1 MPKNNNQAS
10 TLDELEAKMQEEQQQ
25 EEMQQESHNPGME
38 QEQQQQS
45 KYNPA
50 ENEKHLYHIELEK
63 PLFDSKSGKR
73 MSVPYIQK
81 MTSVEYKSFV
91 GKKNEKDKSNAEM
104 LGYTVKVLWNP
115 EENI

>member
-25 EEMQQESHNPGME
+25 EANNPESNNPEME
-38 QEQQQQS
+38 QEQQQS
-45 KYNPA
+45 KYTPA

-63 PLFDSKSGKR
+63 PLYDSKTGKR
-73 MSVPYIQK
+73 MSVPYVQK
-81 MTSVEYKSFV
+81 MTKGEYKSFV
-91 GKKNEKDKSNAEM
+91 GKRNEKDKSNAEM
-104 LGYTVKVLWNP
+104 LGYSVKVLWNP

>member
-1 MPKNNNQAS
+1 
-10 TLDELEAKMQEEQQQ
+10 MQK
-25 EEMQQESHNPGME
+25 ESHNPVTE
-38 QEQQQQS
+38 EEQQQS
-45 KYNPA
+45 KYTPA

-73 MSVPYIQK
+73 MSVPYVQK
-81 MTSVEYKSFV
+81 MTAVEYKSFV